1 MEVNSLLLVLRCCL
15 PVAFLDN
22 AQQTE
27 MIGKLF
33 RRNGGLLQEKRVR
46 VVILNHLCLA
56 IYSESR
62 NFVKHYQWT
71 TRCILLYCDICS
83 RTII

>member
-15 PVAFLDN
+15 PVAILDN

-33 RRNGGLLQEKRVR
+33 RRNGGSLQEKK
-46 VVILNHLCLA
+46 
-56 IYSESR
+56 SESR
-62 NFVKHYQWT
+62 YFESLMFGYLFRK
-71 TRCILLYCDICS
+71 S
-83 RTII
+83 